1 MLLRRQH
8 RIHDRD
14 LPLRLKI
21 ILDESALRRLV
32 GSPDIMRNQLE
43 HLNTLGTQPHI
54 TVQVLPHTAGA
65 HPGLSGPFCILRF
78 PGSPEAEMYL
88 ERFTSHLHL
97 RKPSE
102 CSTTARSTTTSRPW
116 LSPPPPAA
124 TSSPPLLRRTSKPCR
139 LVTPAVQARS

>member
-32 GSPDIMRNQLE
+32 GSPDITRNQLE

-102 CSTTARSTTTSRPW
+102 VQHQSPVPAGHRACGVPPGAAARP
-116 LSPPPPAA
+116 
-124 TSSPPLLRRTSKPCR
+124 RR
-139 LVTPAVQARS
+139 

>member
-1 MLLRRQH
+1 MTASHLPNRFFIALEAEADRVLLRRQH

-43 HLNTLGTQPHI
+43 HLNTPGTQPHI
-54 TVQVLPHTAGA
+54 TVQALPHTAGA

-102 CSTTARSTTTSRPW
+102 VQHQ
-116 LSPPPPAA
+116 SPVPAGRGRACGVLPGAA
-124 TSSPPLLRRTSKPCR
+124 TRPGR
-139 LVTPAVQARS
+139 